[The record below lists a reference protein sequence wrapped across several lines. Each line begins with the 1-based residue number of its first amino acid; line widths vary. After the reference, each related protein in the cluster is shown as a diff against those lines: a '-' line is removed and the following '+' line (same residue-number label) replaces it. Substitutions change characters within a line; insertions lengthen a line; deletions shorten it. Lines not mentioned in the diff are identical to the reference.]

1 MWALISQ
8 EHPYLLQRNRSSGSE
23 VIDFRGSWTTVRRG
37 HRGRRGHHRGRPKAH
52 LTEALIVELPE
63 AEANSVTINDEWVI
77 DSGCN
82 RHMGRALRWMTS
94 YQPFEQPKTVQLGG
108 SRAIKALGS
117 GTAKLT
123 GMLAY

>member
-1 MWALISQ
+1 M
-8 EHPYLLQRNRSSGSE
+8 
-23 VIDFRGSWTTVRRG
+23 
-37 HRGRRGHHRGRPKAH
+37 
-52 LTEALIVELPE
+52 IVELPE

-108 SRAIKALGS
+108 SRATRALGS

-123 GMLAY
+123 VLKDGRPTTSTPRDTLYIPEFRKNLISMSQLAGQRFGIGIKPEAITIRQS